1 MKQLPGEIQPLLE
14 RFISSFQKAIRAE
27 MEAMRQRLGPFE
39 VPLTQGRSLD
49 PAEGEPGRSYVFK
62 VLQSND
68 KLVPQLE
75 CTLRYNGGEILV
87 TITDLRQE
95 EVTVRAD
102 RPISL
107 SGDNYTLVIYPW
119 FLYEKLQVALESL
132 VNADT
137 FFPDKALLL
146 FGYGQPG
153 QDLQPLQLE
162 HPGLNDSQLQAV
174 QLCSDSTLV
183 FVWGPPGTGKTT
195 TLGHIVTELLN
206 QGQRL
211 LVTSTTNAAV
221 DQALAHLNRLPEA
234 QTYFERGQ
242 MVRIGQTGAETFG
255 ASLKEVVKRL
265 NSATQ
270 VRMEYLRERR
280 QQASRQIK
288 QCDLLLERLQADTQP
303 QQLDLFQPV
312 QSDLLAVRDL
322 TPLFSEKLARTLLP
336 LPGKQQQV
344 WVAHRRQRLETVLDL
359 CRQQTA
365 QLSQELRQ
373 QEVVVVQKARVILAT
388 MTNVYLSSLLQP
400 ERFDVVIVEEAGMA
414 ILPTLFYCAA
424 LARAKIIVVGD
435 PQQLP
440 PIVQAHDDY
449 VYRAMGRTI
458 FEVADQKSLTDETM
472 VMLDIQYRM
481 HPVIGDLVSR
491 LFYQSKLRHAE
502 NTLQREAIAGKPPF
516 PGAPLVVL
524 DTAGRT
530 TCTTEPGGF
539 SRFNEKTA
547 HRCVELAVEAV
558 RVGIQSVAIITPYV
572 AQSRLIRQQLAR
584 FPREAGQ
591 VECRTVHR
599 FQGNERDLVILDTV
613 DTAPLTPGVLLT
625 DQSPSSSAKNL
636 LNVSL
641 SRARGKLVIIADVA
655 YFNRAAPES
664 LINELLAQAI
674 QAGVRASF

>member
-1 MKQLPGEIQPLLE
+1 MRQVPGEIRPLLE

-49 PAEGEPGRSYVFK
+49 LAESEPGRSYSFK
-62 VLQSND
+62 VVQPND

-75 CTLRYNGGEILV
+75 CTLRYSGGEVLI

-107 SGDNYTLVIYPW
+107 SGDDYTLVIYPW

-132 VNADT
+132 LNSDT
-137 FFPDKALLL
+137 FSPDKALLL

-153 QDLQPLQLE
+153 QDPQPLQLA

-174 QLCSDSTLV
+174 RLCSDSTLA

-221 DQALAHLNRLPEA
+221 DQALTHLNRLPEA

-242 MVRIGQTGAETFG
+242 IIRMGQTGAETFG
-255 ASLKEVVKRL
+255 ASLKEVVERL
-265 NSATQ
+265 NTETQ
-270 VRMEYLRERR
+270 ARLEYLRERR
-280 QQASRQIK
+280 QQVARQIK
-288 QCDLLLERLQADTQP
+288 QCDLLLGRLQTDTQP
-303 QQLDLFQPV
+303 LQLDLFRPV
-312 QSDLLAVRDL
+312 QSEVLAVRDL
-322 TPLFSEKLARTLLP
+322 TSIFSAKLAHHLLS
-336 LPGKQQQV
+336 LPTGQQQARIV
-344 WVAHRRQRLETVLDL
+344 RRRQRLETLLDQ
-359 CRQQTA
+359 CWQQTA

-373 QEVVVVQKARVILAT
+373 QETAVVQKAKVILAT
-388 MTNVYLSSLLQP
+388 MTNVYLSSLLQA
-400 ERFDVVIVEEAGMA
+400 ERFDTVIVEEAGMA

-424 LARAKIIVVGD
+424 LARSKIIVVGD

-440 PIVQAHDDY
+440 PIVQARDDY

-458 FEVADQKSLTDETM
+458 FEVADQKSLTDQTM

-481 HPVIGDLVSR
+481 HPVISDLVSR
-491 LFYQSKLRHAE
+491 LFYQGKLRHGE
-502 NTLQREAIAGKPPF
+502 NTSQHEVIAGKPPF

-524 DTAGRT
+524 DTAGQT

-558 RVGIQSVAIITPYV
+558 RTEIESVAIITPYV
-572 AQSRLIRQQLAR
+572 AQSRLIRQQLYR

-613 DTAPLTPGVLLT
+613 DTAPLPPGVLLT

-641 SRARGKLVIIADVA
+641 SRARGKLIIIADVA
-655 YFNRAAPES
+655 YFNRAASGS
-664 LINELLAQAI
+664 LINELLAQAT
-674 QAGVRASF
+674 QSGVRVFF